1 MEKCL
6 RSACALG
13 GLDLTY
19 EYKLTRENESMEQ
32 RGTYSTV
39 SATTPNTKL
48 NKEYS
53 SVSHRNEVY
62 FWKHVCQTRAPVPC
76 ACQLPPEALDSV
88 APMSLTDRV
97 ADAAAGAV
105 HAFAQHALSRA
116 SSRALKSLIRASSK
130 ALKSLIRALSRALLV
145 AQRAN
150 CSSFASFVFPFLEVE
165 DVWVCCPVVC
175 HVGLSYARVM
185 VV

>member
-19 EYKLTRENESMEQ
+19 EYKLTREKESMEQ
-32 RGTYSTV
+32 RATYSTV

-48 NKEYS
+48 DKEYS

-62 FWKHVCQTRAPVPC
+62 CWQLVSQTRAPVPC
-76 ACQLPPEALDSV
+76 ACHLPPEALGSV
-88 APMSLTDRV
+88 APMTLTDRV

-105 HAFAQHALSRA
+105 PAFCPTC
-116 SSRALKSLIRASSK
+116 LK
-130 ALKSLIRALSRALLV
+130 
-145 AQRAN
+145 
-150 CSSFASFVFPFLEVE
+150 
-165 DVWVCCPVVC
+165 
-175 HVGLSYARVM
+175 
-185 VV
+185 